1 MFTLLTL
8 KDILIC
14 VVSLETLLQIS
25 ELGKTSCELIASFN
39 SAIDCG
45 LNKNYI
51 LLNKYYI
58 ILYILQISV
67 LVGILT
73 TDAASFGQAGLY
85 GIKVIEVR
93 GHHMQPYVNVGLKL
107 RFL

>member
-58 ILYILQISV
+58 IYSANFSTSWDTNN
-67 LVGILT
+67 GC
-73 TDAASFGQAGLY
+73 SFIWSGWSLWDQGY
-85 GIKVIEVR
+85 R
-93 GHHMQPYVNVGLKL
+93 S
-107 RFL
+107 